1 MAGIDREAADRLLS
15 ALAHRLSL
23 TGERFELVVIGGT
36 ALIALGLV
44 ERATRDIDVV
54 ALLADGMLVSA
65 TPLPR
70 LLVEA
75 RDRVA
80 ADFRLDGQWLNSGPA
95 GLLQWGL
102 PEGFLDRLTA
112 REYGE
117 WLTVYFASRFDQIHF
132 KLYALVDQGAGRH
145 EADLLALSPRPDEL
159 HTAARWSRT
168 HDPSDRF
175 ARELTAVLRHLGVK
189 DADPGAP

>member
-1 MAGIDREAADRLLS
+1 
-15 ALAHRLSL
+15 
-23 TGERFELVVIGGT
+23 
-36 ALIALGLV
+36 
-44 ERATRDIDVV
+44 
-54 ALLADGMLVSA
+54 MLVSA

>member
-1 MAGIDREAADRLLS
+1 MAGIDREATDRLLS
-15 ALAHRLSL
+15 ALARRLSL
-23 TGERFELVVIGGT
+23 AGERFELVVIGGT

-70 LLVEA
+70 VLVEA

-117 WLTVYFASRFDQIHF
+117 WLTVHFTSRFDQIHF

-159 HTAARWSRT
+159 LAAARWSRT
-168 HDPSDRF
+168 HDPSDGF
-175 ARELTAVLRHLGVK
+175 ARELTAVLRHLGVE
-189 DADPGAP
+189 DAHPGAP